1 MLVSSAYI
9 LGWDYLDNWE
19 VIYNKVPKIV
29 PWGTPLVKNVVPD
42 LRPFTSQDCVQLQWN
57 LY

>member
-42 LRPFTSQDCVQLQWN
+42 LRPFTTQDYVQLQ
-57 LY
+57 